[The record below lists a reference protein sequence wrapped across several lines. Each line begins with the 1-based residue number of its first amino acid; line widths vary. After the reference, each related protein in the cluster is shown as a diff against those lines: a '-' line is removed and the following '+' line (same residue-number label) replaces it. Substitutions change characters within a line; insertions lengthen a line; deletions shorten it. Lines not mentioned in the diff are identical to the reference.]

1 MARSKSLL
9 AAWTA
14 RWIARPGAAIPVAK
28 ARGASILGAAVARL
42 AAGAVL
48 LAALGAGAAR
58 ANPVILVEADTGRV
72 LEQQDAGKPWYQA
85 SITKLMTVYVALNA
99 VKNGRISMDTPIT
112 VSAFAASQQPSKMGF
127 KPGTV
132 VTLDNALKM
141 VLVKSANDMAVVV
154 AEGVGGSMPA
164 FVDEMNAT
172 AAHLG
177 MTGTH
182 YENPNGLPNPGQ
194 VSTARDLA
202 ILARALIYH
211 FPEHEMLFRI
221 PAIKLGKRVLRTYN
235 RLIDRY
241 PGADGMKTGFVC
253 GSGYNLV
260 ATATRGGKRLI
271 AVVLGSR
278 SGTARAEEAA
288 MLFEKG
294 FQASWGIFGAAAPT
308 LSSIQNQGGAPFDMK
323 PYVCGGKRAVT
334 ASEADDDGPGA
345 SAISFALAAGTPAQP
360 RSGADLLQTLPP
372 SMPPIPVYVGTRAA
386 QQDLD
391 SAFASDESEKPRKPK
406 KPSDPGKTNAS
417 RKSGSD
423 KTGTAKSDSAKPD
436 SAKPAGPKTA
446 KPAVRKPGDAVA
458 ASAAATPRRTLSPTP
473 LAMPRPDL
481 SPNAADDAPAAPAS
495 SVE

>member
-1 MARSKSLL
+1 MARSKSHL

-14 RWIARPGAAIPVAK
+14 RVNAAA
-28 ARGASILGAAVARL
+28 LRL
-42 AAGAVL
+42 VAGAVL
-48 LAALGAGAAR
+48 VTGLCAGPAR
-58 ANPVILVEADTGRV
+58 ANPVLLVEADTGRV

-85 SITKLMTVYVALNA
+85 SVTKLMTVYVALNA
-99 VKNGRISMDTPIT
+99 VKNGRLTMDSPLT
-112 VSAFAASQQPSKMGF
+112 VSALAASQSPSKMGF

-132 VTLDNALKM
+132 VTLDSALKM
-141 VLVKSANDMAVVV
+141 VLVKSANDMAMVV

-221 PAIKLGKRVLRTYN
+221 PAIKLGKSVLRNYN
-235 RLIDRY
+235 KLIDRY

-271 AVVLGSR
+271 AVVLGAR

-294 FQASWGIFGAAAPT
+294 FQSSWNIFGSAAPT
-308 LSSIQNQGGAPFDMK
+308 LSAIQNVGGDPFNMT

-334 ASEADDDGPGA
+334 ASEADDDSPGIN
-345 SAISFALAAGTPAQP
+345 SQAISFALAAGGPTQP
-360 RSGADLLQTLPP
+360 RSGADLLQPLPP
-372 SMPPIPVYVGTRAA
+372 SMPPIPVFVGTRSAP
-386 QQDLD
+386 QDLA
-391 SAFASDESEKPRKPK
+391 SAYAPDENDKPK
-406 KPSDPGKTNAS
+406 KKPAAASNTKKPANSDAAGKPASKPSTKKP
-417 RKSGSD
+417 
-423 KTGTAKSDSAKPD
+423 AKEAKATSAEQKPAPKPAAKP
-436 SAKPAGPKTA
+436 K
-446 KPAVRKPGDAVA
+446 
-458 ASAAATPRRTLSPTP
+458 LSPKP
-473 LAMPRPDL
+473 LSMPRPDL
-481 SPNAADDAPAAPAS
+481 AASTGSAKS
-495 SVE
+495 GE

>member
-1 MARSKSLL
+1 MARSNSIF
-9 AAWTA
+9 AA
-14 RWIARPGAAIPVAK
+14 G
-28 ARGASILGAAVARL
+28 LARL
-42 AAGAVL
+42 AAAAVL
-48 LAALGAGAAR
+48 LAGLCAGAAR
-58 ANPVILVEADTGRV
+58 ANPVLLVEADTGRV

-85 SITKLMTVYVALNA
+85 SVTKLMTVYVALNA
-99 VKNGRISMDTPIT
+99 VKNGRLTLDSPLT

-141 VLVKSANDMAVVV
+141 VLVKSANDMAMVV
-154 AEGVGGSMPA
+154 AEGVGGSMSG

-182 YENPNGLPNPGQ
+182 YENPNGLPDPGQ

-202 ILARALIYH
+202 ILARSLIYH

-221 PAIKLGKRVLRTYN
+221 PAIKLGKRVLRNYN

-271 AVVLGSR
+271 AVVLGAR
-278 SGTARAEEAA
+278 SGTVRAEEAA

-294 FQASWGIFGAAAPT
+294 FQGSWGIFGAAAPM
-308 LSSIQNQGGAPFDMK
+308 LSSIQNTGGTPYDMK

-334 ASEADDDGPGA
+334 ASEADDDGPGV
-345 SAISFALAAGTPAQP
+345 SNRAISFALAAGNPTLP

-372 SMPPIPVYVGTRAA
+372 SMPPVPVYVGTRAA
-386 QQDLD
+386 PQDLD
-391 SAFASDESEKPRKPK
+391 SAYAPDEDEKPK
-406 KPSDPGKTNAS
+406 KPAAA
-417 RKSGSD
+417 
-423 KTGTAKSDSAKPD
+423 TAKLAPD
-436 SAKPAGPKTA
+436 GKKPAT
-446 KPAVRKPGDAVA
+446 KPGDAKA
-458 ASAAATPRRTLSPTP
+458 ASASGTPAGKPPAKKPANAVAESATGTRKPVQAAKPVEAAAAPKPKLLSPKP
-473 LAMPRPDL
+473 LAMPRPPA
-481 SPNAADDAPAAPAS
+481 SDDDGAPAAATS
-495 SVE
+495 AE

>member
-1 MARSKSLL
+1 MS
-9 AAWTA
+9 TA
-14 RWIARPGAAIPVAK
+14 TAKLTTGIMLVA
-28 ARGASILGAAVARL
+28 GL
-42 AAGAVL
+42 AAGTAH
-48 LAALGAGAAR
+48 
-58 ANPVILVEADTGRV
+58 ANPILLVEADTGRV

-85 SITKLMTVYVALNA
+85 SVTKLMTVYVALNA
-99 VKNGRISMDTPIT
+99 VKNGRLTMDSPLT
-112 VSAFAASQQPSKMGF
+112 VSPLAASQQPSKMGF

-141 VLVKSANDMAVVV
+141 VLVKSANDMAMVV

-177 MTGTH
+177 MSGTH
-182 YENPNGLPNPGQ
+182 YSNPNGLPDPGQ
-194 VSTARDLA
+194 ISTARDLA

-221 PAIKLGKRVLRTYN
+221 PSIKLGKAVLRNYN

-271 AVVLGSR
+271 AVVLGAR
-278 SGTARAEEAA
+278 SGTVRAEGAA

-294 FQASWGIFGAAAPT
+294 FQASWGIFGSAAPT
-308 LSSIQNQGGAPFDMK
+308 LSAIQNTGGEPFDMK
-323 PYVCGGKRAVT
+323 PYVCGGKRAAT
-334 ASEADDDGPGA
+334 ASEADDDGA
-345 SAISFALAAGTPAQP
+345 SVSSSAISFALAAGNPTMP

-372 SMPPIPVYVGTRAA
+372 SMPPVPVFVGTRTAP
-386 QQDLD
+386 QDLG
-391 SAFASDESEKPRKPK
+391 SAYAADDDDKPK
-406 KPSDPGKTNAS
+406 KKPAAASAATTKKPADAKASKTKPATAS
-417 RKSGSD
+417 
-423 KTGTAKSDSAKPD
+423 
-436 SAKPAGPKTA
+436 SAKPAPKPSAKKPSGTTEASSGGTKTTTQGA
-446 KPAVRKPGDAVA
+446 KPVT
-458 ASAAATPRRTLSPTP
+458 ASAAAAPKPKLSPKP

-481 SPNAADDAPAAPAS
+481 DAPAAAS
-495 SVE
+495 DQADE